1 MPAPSSALAH
11 SSSHRR
17 RRAKH
22 TAYCLWVPMPCAERI
37 DVLDVE
43 GGVEEQPR
51 SLTVEW
57 RRFRYSCFLA
67 VEYEVVNFCLLPSS
81 AGKQRSSGDVVLAA
95 LSMSLL
101 FVLSGCGLH

>member
-51 SLTVEW
+51 VRDARLG
-57 RRFRYSCFLA
+57 LQG
-67 VEYEVVNFCLLPSS
+67 P
-81 AGKQRSSGDVVLAA
+81 
-95 LSMSLL
+95 SLL
-101 FVLSGCGLH
+101 TPPP